1 MGLLR
6 YFQNNEKEKYK
17 PVEPEQ
23 EPSTVTSITATKGEY
38 EGVTIEFDTQI
49 IIGRDPSVSELIID
63 DSNVSRKHCC
73 IHYNPKEKNYTITD
87 YSTNGTFV
95 GRERVEKFSNLTVP
109 GGSFVII
116 GQSGNNFRL
125 N

>member
-6 YFQNNEKEKYK
+6 YFQNNEKDKYK
-17 PVEPEQ
+17 QPE
-23 EPSTVTSITATKGEY
+23 EEKPNTITTITATKGEY

-49 IIGRDPSVSELIID
+49 IIGRDPCVSELIID

-73 IHYNPKEKNYTITD
+73 IHYNPIEKNYTITD

-95 GRERVEKFSNLTVP
+95 GRERVEKNSSKTVP
-109 GGSFVII
+109 EGTFVII
-116 GQSGNNFRL
+116 GQCGNNFRL